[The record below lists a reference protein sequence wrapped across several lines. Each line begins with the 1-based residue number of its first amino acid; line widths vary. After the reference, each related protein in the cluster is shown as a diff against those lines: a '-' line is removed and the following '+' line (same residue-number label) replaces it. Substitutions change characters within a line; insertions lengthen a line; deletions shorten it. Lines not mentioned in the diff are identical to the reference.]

1 HENTESD
8 SKNFIELKVN
18 LDALQK
24 SASDVFQ
31 LQCISIQEFSEGGFH
46 KVYSLKI
53 EGGKEYIGRVAFSV
67 YPQWKKESKVAI
79 MKYICLNTN
88 ILVPIVY
95 YWNSSINN
103 PVGAE
108 YILMDHVH

>member
-24 SASDVFQ
+24 SA
-31 LQCISIQEFSEGGFH
+31 
-46 KVYSLKI
+46 I
-53 EGGKEYIGRVAFSV
+53 EGGKEYIGKVAFPV
-67 YPQWKKESKVAI
+67 YPQWKKESK
-79 MKYICLNTN
+79 
-88 ILVPIVY
+88 

-108 YILMDHVH
+108 YILMDHVHGIRLCDIW